1 MQFPL
6 PKRRVSDVENK
17 LRLLYCIEALHQV
30 TDTQLWPFVAELDL
44 MEYMPMQ
51 LFLHE
56 LLSGGDLVMGAEAL
70 SGQISLSQKGQDTL
84 RLFAHRV
91 MPSDRELIDA
101 AAPAYRAQLKKRR
114 EIKAVYETAREGDYH
129 VLLSLAETE
138 LPLLTIRIGT
148 ASREY
153 AAQSLRAFE
162 QKASELLAYFYTL
175 TSQGRPMEALSEGSD
190 PLPLIV
196 THSPREHSV
205 TADLAADAVAFEIT
219 LLFPDASSAEAF
231 QNVLALPKPK
241 AQAADMLLASLCR
254 GA

>member
-17 LRLLYCIEALHQV
+17 LRLLYCVQALHQV
-30 TDTQLWPFVAELDL
+30 TDTQLWPFVASLDL

-51 LFLHE
+51 LLLHE
-56 LLSGGDLVMGAEAL
+56 LLAGGDLIMGAEAL
-70 SGQISLSQKGQDTL
+70 SGLISLSQKGQETL
-84 RLFAHRV
+84 RLFAHRI
-91 MPSDRELIDA
+91 MLSDRELIDA
-101 AAPAYRAQLKKRR
+101 AAPTYRAQLKKRR

-138 LPLLTIRIGT
+138 LPLLTIRVGT

-162 QKASELLAYFYTL
+162 KKASELLAYFYTL
-175 TSQGRPMEALSEGSD
+175 ASLNQPAKALPDGAAQ
-190 PLPLIV
+190 PIIV

-205 TADLAADAVAFEIT
+205 TATLDANVAAFEIT
-219 LLFPDASSAEAF
+219 LLFPDQSSAAAF
-231 QNVLALPKPK
+231 QVALSLPELQK
-241 AQAADMLLASLCR
+241 QAMEMLLASLCQEP
-254 GA
+254 